1 MKTLI
6 RRKENIIIY
15 YNLCCCIYVCI
26 TYMYKLN
33 SYHINTK
40 HIIGNKPKATKS
52 HKKFYVN
59 YVNILYR
66 QSNI

>member
-1 MKTLI
+1 M
-6 RRKENIIIY
+6 
-15 YNLCCCIYVCI
+15 YVLL
-26 TYMYKLN
+26 TYKLN

-52 HKKFYVN
+52 HKKFYVD

>member
-1 MKTLI
+1 M
-6 RRKENIIIY
+6 
-15 YNLCCCIYVCI
+15 YVLL
-26 TYMYKLN
+26 TYKLN
-33 SYHINTK
+33 SYHIYHINTK

-52 HKKFYVN
+52 HKKFYVD